1 MKFISLLK
9 KELRELLTAQ
19 LVVVLVVTAGM
30 MFMIGQILS
39 NVVQDAAKESGSLH
53 ICDQIISGLRHSYR

>member
-19 LVVVLVVTAGM
+19 LLVVLVVTAGH
-30 MFMIGQILS
+30 FT
-39 NVVQDAAKESGSLH
+39 
-53 ICDQIISGLRHSYR
+53 